1 MNTKK
6 LKTTFILRNQS
17 DELDYELLLNYDIS
31 DLDVDSINSYR
42 SILAKRYPTLNYSEM
57 DNQKFL
63 EDIGIF
69 RKNRDTNLINLTV
82 AGLLFFG
89 KYNSIID

>member
-1 MNTKK
+1 
-6 LKTTFILRNQS
+6 
-17 DELDYELLLNYDIS
+17 
-31 DLDVDSINSYR
+31 
-42 SILAKRYPTLNYSEM
+42 M

-63 EDIGIF
+63 EDIGVF

-89 KYNSIID
+89 KYNSIIDRFPHYHVDFLINVEIHKDGALELSRVT